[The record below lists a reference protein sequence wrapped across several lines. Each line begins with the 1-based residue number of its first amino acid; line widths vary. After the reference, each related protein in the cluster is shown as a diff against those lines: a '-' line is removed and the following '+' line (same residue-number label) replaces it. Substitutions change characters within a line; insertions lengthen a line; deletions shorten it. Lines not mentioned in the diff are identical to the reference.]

1 MDFQRLL
8 KELYTYDT
16 LEYYNILQIQIVF
29 YAFFKYSEKRI
40 LETFE
45 EENDE
50 TLQSILELY
59 ETYLDTILKPYIP
72 ILLEHLEEF
81 PLLEP
86 FILQLA
92 NTLEVSLKTLDDTLQ
107 ESIAKFLDSGVYEF
121 LKNTIPDTHIFYLEH
136 NELNI
141 QKLLDL
147 LNTNVENDEVVILEE
162 QKEEIKKESK
172 LIEKALNYR
181 KKTLKKYKGIKNLT
195 PMRTKKVLSQSFK
208 NRK

>member
-1 MDFQRLL
+1 MDFQKLL

-16 LEYYNILQIQIVF
+16 LQYYNILQIQIVF
-29 YAFFKYSEKRI
+29 YAFFKYSERRI

-50 TLQSILELY
+50 TLQSILQLY

-72 ILLEHLEEF
+72 LLVDHLEEF

-86 FILQLA
+86 FIIQLA
-92 NTLEVSLKTLDDTLQ
+92 NTLEVSLKTMDDELQ
-107 ESIAKFLDSGVYEF
+107 VSYAKFLDNGVYEF
-121 LKNTIPDTHIFYLEH
+121 LKNTIPDTHLFYLEH

-147 LNTNVENDEVVILEE
+147 FNTNVESDELLIKEE
-162 QKEEIKKESK
+162 EEKEIKKESK
-172 LIEKALNYR
+172 LIEKALNFR
-181 KKTLKKYKGIKNLT
+181 KKTLKNYKGIKNLT
-195 PMRTKKVLSQSFK
+195 PMRTKKLLSKSFK
-208 NRK
+208 NRR